1 MKQKH
6 IKMVVRTAQIRLK
19 CAKTLRNAGHLPWLR
34 GVQIHRLDPLRP
46 LRKLPLITPSQRQ
59 NNHKIST
66 KLTTNWNSNKPRS
79 SGIGLAEPEPVAHL
93 DLQPERLQEAQAE
106 NNIWSDLSPNHTQL
120 LPNTHKKK
128 NGRADWSEQRERAGQ
143 SSDPRTYHGGGNG
156 VGRAGEPGRAGGAKP

>member
-66 KLTTNWNSNKPRS
+66 KLTTNWDSNKPRS

-128 NGRADWSEQRERAGQ
+128 KRASGLIGTARARWPKFRSAYVPWWRQRRGQ
-143 SSDPRTYHGGGNG
+143 SGGAGPRGGG
-156 VGRAGEPGRAGGAKP
+156 